1 MSTSKQL
8 RVTEL
13 ISDDLMY
20 YNIILIILSSRN
32 NLQVSIRKKMFTL
45 FLTFTVLYYRI

>member
-8 RVTEL
+8 RVTEF

-20 YNIILIILSSRN
+20 YDIILIILSSRN
-32 NLQVSIRKKMFTL
+32 NLQVSIRKKNVYSFTIHYT
-45 FLTFTVLYYRI
+45 FL

>member
-8 RVTEL
+8 RVTEF

-32 NLQVSIRKKMFTL
+32 NLQVSIRKKNVYSFTIHCTL
-45 FLTFTVLYYRI
+45 L